1 MQLPDFIKR
10 ALAFF
15 DKAEA
20 NLSAIDLAKKHVA
33 DLEADVAKSAKDLID
48 AQASLK
54 DLQAKFDK
62 ATTDLAARDKQ
73 ITALQADL
81 AKEKARANATI
92 AGQGLPVDQVPPADA
107 NNAPISGESAWNK
120 YQRLQSEGKAREA
133 GEFWAVNA
141 DQILSSRK

>member
-33 DLEADVAKSAKDLID
+33 DLEASVAKSAKDLAD
-48 AQASLK
+48 VQGQLA
-54 DLQAKFDK
+54 K

-73 ITALQADL
+73 ISALQADL

-92 AGQGLPVDQVPPADA
+92 AGQGLPAEQVPPADA
-107 NNAPISGESAWNK
+107 NNAPGESAWDK
-120 YQRLQSEGKAREA
+120 YQRLIAQGKSREA
-133 GEFWAVNA
+133 GQFWAEKA
-141 DQILSSRK
+141 GEIMSSRK